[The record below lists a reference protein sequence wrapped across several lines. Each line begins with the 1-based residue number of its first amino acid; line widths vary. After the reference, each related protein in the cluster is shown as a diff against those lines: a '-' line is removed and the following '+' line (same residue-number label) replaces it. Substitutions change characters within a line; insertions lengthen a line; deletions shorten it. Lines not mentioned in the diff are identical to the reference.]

1 MFVIFNE
8 REQKVPIK
16 VWLQSRDDL
25 DDDCLQQAVNLSN
38 LPFAFKHIALMPDT
52 HLGYGMPIGG

>member
-1 MFVIFNE
+1 M
-8 REQKVPIK
+8 PIK